1 MNATILQAVF
11 WIATLAVLILFLQR
25 RKKRKANF

>member
-1 MNATILQAVF
+1 MNSTMLQAIL

-25 RKKRKANF
+25 RRKRKTNY